1 LFENRPLL
9 GRSSALLLA
18 LLVAAA
24 AVAVLAGSGSTPR
37 AAVARGLTP
46 DTLRAPNIRRQ
57 ITRAAHPSATVVF
70 TCQLP
75 GADPVCYGPDQMRT
89 AYGTQLLADKG
100 YNGAGRTIVIVDAY
114 GNPTLTSDVALF
126 NSTWGLPATDLT
138 TYTPFGVDP
147 TTPANAE
154 GWSGETTL
162 DVEWAHSIALGAK
175 IALVIAKSNNDADI
189 LDATQY
195 AIDHNLGDTVSQS
208 FGEAEQCM
216 SAADLARQHK
226 LFRQAVSKGMTL
238 FASSGDQGAG
248 QPNCN
253 GPGYFK
259 AASTPASD
267 PNVTGVGGTELHADG
282 PTGTYQSETTWNE
295 SATFGDAVAGGGGQ
309 SVLFG
314 RPFYQALATHDRTR
328 DVPDVS
334 YNAAVF
340 HGVIVAWEGDFW
352 LFGGTS
358 AGSPQWAGIQAIVD
372 QIAGHR
378 MGNINPALYALALLP
393 GSAKP
398 FHDIAD
404 GSNNSVPNGLGG
416 TITGFTA
423 VKGYDMAT
431 GLGSPNINALAPL
444 IAKLPATTT
453 PTD

>member
-1 LFENRPLL
+1 
-9 GRSSALLLA
+9 
-18 LLVAAA
+18 V
-24 AVAVLAGSGSTPR
+24 
-37 AAVARGLTP
+37 
-46 DTLRAPNIRRQ
+46 
-57 ITRAAHPSATVVF
+57 
-70 TCQLP
+70 
-75 GADPVCYGPDQMRT
+75 
-89 AYGTQLLADKG
+89 
-100 YNGAGRTIVIVDAY
+100 
-114 GNPTLTSDVALF
+114 
-126 NSTWGLPATDLT
+126 
-138 TYTPFGVDP
+138 
-147 TTPANAE
+147 
-154 GWSGETTL
+154 
-162 DVEWAHSIALGAK
+162 
-175 IALVIAKSNNDADI
+175 
-189 LDATQY
+189 
-195 AIDHNLGDTVSQS
+195 
-208 FGEAEQCM
+208 
-216 SAADLARQHK
+216 
-226 LFRQAVSKGMTL
+226 
-238 FASSGDQGAG
+238 
-248 QPNCN
+248 
-253 GPGYFK
+253 
-259 AASTPASD
+259 
-267 PNVTGVGGTELHADG
+267 
-282 PTGTYQSETTWNE
+282 
-295 SATFGDAVAGGGGQ
+295 
-309 SVLFG
+309 
-314 RPFYQALATHDRTR
+314 LATHDRTR